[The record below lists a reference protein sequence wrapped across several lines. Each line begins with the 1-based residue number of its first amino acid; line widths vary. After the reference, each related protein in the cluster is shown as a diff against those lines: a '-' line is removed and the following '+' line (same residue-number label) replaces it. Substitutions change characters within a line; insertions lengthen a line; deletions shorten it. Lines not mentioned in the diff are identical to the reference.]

1 MKSMNYYLLRRE
13 WLQYRSFGKSWL
25 LVWAIYL
32 GLYLLMGISASF
44 VITFLPIIMTYSA
57 VYTVKQ
63 VGEVVGAGT
72 EDFLLPVPLRQV
84 LWARYQFAF
93 LVGLASSVVVVCAIL
108 LRQLLNP
115 AEKLNLLFT
124 IGSAMAYSAV
134 ITGGSMP
141 LLYKFGATR
150 GRFTLLVLMGLAAA
164 LGGSAAIVGMSAIG
178 GMPNSAGYGIAACA
192 VLLWA
197 LMPFSLRITERFYR
211 QGGVDHE
218 RHPIVEG

>member
-192 VLLWA
+192 ALLWA
-197 LMPFSLRITERFYR
+197 LMPFSLRLTERFYR

>member
-63 VGEVVGAGT
+63 AGEVVGAGT

-192 VLLWA
+192 ALLWA
-197 LMPFSLRITERFYR
+197 LMPFSLRLTERFYR

>member
-32 GLYLLMGISASF
+32 GLYLLLGISASF

-63 VGEVVGAGT
+63 AGEAVGAGA

-93 LVGLASSVVVVCAIL
+93 LVGLASTVVVVCAVL

-115 AEKLNLLFT
+115 AEKLNLLFM
-124 IGSAMAYSAV
+124 IGSAMTYSAV

-197 LMPFSLRITERFYR
+197 LMPFSLRLTERFYR

>member
-63 VGEVVGAGT
+63 AGEVVGAGT

-178 GMPNSAGYGIAACA
+178 GIPNSAGYGIAACA

>member
-63 VGEVVGAGT
+63 AGEAVGAVT

-197 LMPFSLRITERFYR
+197 LMPFSLRLTERFYR

>member
-1 MKSMNYYLLRRE
+1 MNYYLLRRE

-32 GLYLLMGISASF
+32 GLYLLLGISASF

-63 VGEVVGAGT
+63 AGEAVGAGA

-93 LVGLASSVVVVCAIL
+93 LVGLASTVVVVCAVL

-115 AEKLNLLFT
+115 AEKLNLLFM
-124 IGSAMAYSAV
+124 IGSAMTYSAV

-197 LMPFSLRITERFYR
+197 LMPFSLRLTERFYR

>member
-63 VGEVVGAGT
+63 AGEVVGAGT

-197 LMPFSLRITERFYR
+197 LMPFSLRLTERFYR

>member
-63 VGEVVGAGT
+63 AGEAVGAGT

-164 LGGSAAIVGMSAIG
+164 LASILGHYLGAGLAIRNGSKIVRPAVVV
-178 GMPNSAGYGIAACA
+178 
-192 VLLWA
+192 VLLLLLVKVSSELLFPNFWN
-197 LMPFSLRITERFYR
+197 
-211 QGGVDHE
+211 
-218 RHPIVEG
+218 

>member
-1 MKSMNYYLLRRE
+1 MKSMKYYLLRRE

-44 VITFLPIIMTYSA
+44 IIMTYSA

-63 VGEVVGAGT
+63 AGEAVGAGT

-150 GRFTLLVLMGLAAA
+150 GRFTLLVLMGLAAVPPS
-164 LGGSAAIVGMSAIG
+164 SA
-178 GMPNSAGYGIAACA
+178 
-192 VLLWA
+192 
-197 LMPFSLRITERFYR
+197 
-211 QGGVDHE
+211 
-218 RHPIVEG
+218 

>member
-1 MKSMNYYLLRRE
+1 MNYYLLRRE

-63 VGEVVGAGT
+63 AVEAVGAGT

-178 GMPNSAGYGIAACA
+178 GIPNSAGYGIAACA

-197 LMPFSLRITERFYR
+197 LMPFSLRLTERFYR

>member
-1 MKSMNYYLLRRE
+1 M
-13 WLQYRSFGKSWL
+13 
-25 LVWAIYL
+25 
-32 GLYLLMGISASF
+32 
-44 VITFLPIIMTYSA
+44 
-57 VYTVKQ
+57 
-63 VGEVVGAGT
+63 
-72 EDFLLPVPLRQV
+72 
-84 LWARYQFAF
+84 
-93 LVGLASSVVVVCAIL
+93 VVCAIL

-178 GMPNSAGYGIAACA
+178 GIPNSAGYGIAACA

-197 LMPFSLRITERFYR
+197 LMPFSLRLTERFYR
-211 QGGVDHE
+211 QGGVNHE

>member
-63 VGEVVGAGT
+63 AGEAVGAGT

-124 IGSAMAYSAV
+124 IGSAIAYSAV

-192 VLLWA
+192 ALLWA
-197 LMPFSLRITERFYR
+197 LMPFSLRLTERFYR

>member
-63 VGEVVGAGT
+63 AGEVVGAGT

-178 GMPNSAGYGIAACA
+178 GIPNSAGYGIAACA

-197 LMPFSLRITERFYR
+197 LMPFSLRLTERFYR

>member
-63 VGEVVGAGT
+63 AGEAVGAGT

-93 LVGLASSVVVVCAIL
+93 SSAGLAYSS
-108 LRQLLNP
+108 
-115 AEKLNLLFT
+115 
-124 IGSAMAYSAV
+124 
-134 ITGGSMP
+134 
-141 LLYKFGATR
+141 
-150 GRFTLLVLMGLAAA
+150 
-164 LGGSAAIVGMSAIG
+164 
-178 GMPNSAGYGIAACA
+178 
-192 VLLWA
+192 
-197 LMPFSLRITERFYR
+197 
-211 QGGVDHE
+211 
-218 RHPIVEG
+218 

>member
-1 MKSMNYYLLRRE
+1 MKSMSYYLLRRE

-192 VLLWA
+192 ALLWA
-197 LMPFSLRITERFYR
+197 LMPFSLRLTERFYR